1 MVPERVR
8 KMKKQKTK
16 GFTLIEL
23 IVVIA
28 IVGVLIALLIPT
40 MLGYVRRAKVKN
52 DVSTANNIGKAV
64 VAVMADNND
73 AQDSFYE
80 HNTTSFSGVTVERSG
95 NPETY
100 DITMVCKIDA
110 SAAAGNHQQSF
121 YGEDAEATSFVDALN
136 NSKLIG
142 QQSECMCPIKYS
154 AKKNGLS
161 ADSWVIAYRDE
172 DEAVIEVWAASSQ
185 GASGCQPLFRVW
197 PNPDDEYV

>member
-1 MVPERVR
+1 
-8 KMKKQKTK
+8 MKKQSKK

-28 IVGVLIALLIPT
+28 IIGILIALLIPT
-40 MLGYVRRAKVKN
+40 MLGYVRKSKVKN

-64 VAVMADNND
+64 VAVMADNDD

-80 HNTTSFSGVTVERSG
+80 HNTTSFNGVTVDRGG

-110 SAAAGNHQQSF
+110 SASAGNNYQSF
-121 YGEDAEATSFVDALN
+121 YGEDAEASSFVDALN
-136 NSKLIG
+136 NSNLIG
-142 QQSECMCPIKYS
+142 PQSDILCPIKYS

-161 ADSWVIAYRDE
+161 ADSWLIAYRDD
-172 DEAVIEVWAASSQ
+172 DESIIEVWAASSQ
-185 GASGCQPLFRVW
+185 GSGGCQPLFRVW

>member
-1 MVPERVR
+1 MIPERVR
-8 KMKKQKTK
+8 EMKKQSRK

-28 IVGVLIALLIPT
+28 VVGILIALLVPT

-64 VAVMADNND
+64 VAVMADND
-73 AQDSFYE
+73 AAQDSFYK
-80 HNTTSFSGVTVERSG
+80 HNTTNFNGVTVERSG

-110 SAAAGNHQQSF
+110 SASAGNNMSAW
-121 YGEDAEATSFVDALN
+121 YGEDSEAESFVDSLN

-142 QQSECMCPIKYS
+142 QQSEVMCPIKYS

-161 ADSWVIAYRDE
+161 ADSWVIAYRDD
-172 DEAVIEVWAASSQ
+172 DESVVEVWAASSQ
-185 GASGCQPLFRVW
+185 GSSGCQPLFRVW
-197 PNPDDEYV
+197 PDPDDEYV